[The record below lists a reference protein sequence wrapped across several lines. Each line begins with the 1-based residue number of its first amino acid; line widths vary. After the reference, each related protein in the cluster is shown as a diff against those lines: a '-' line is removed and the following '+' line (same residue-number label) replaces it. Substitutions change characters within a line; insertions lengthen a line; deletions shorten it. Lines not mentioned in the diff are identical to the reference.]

1 MANRAFV
8 ISPGR
13 FDLPRV
19 IVHRGEDQQIVG
31 APAFASPPSTTSS
44 SWPRSPRATPW
55 HGHIRALVPGDAR
68 ERQPR
73 RPCPRRRNGQVFIC
87 RGIFRI
93 TYRSSGVLL
102 PHIPWVIWWSSAQA
116 RHEAWAGQV
125 RQIRFASSI
134 WSSAGPASPIGKKI
148 SGSASRQAAWS
159 RQLALTLT
167 AHTRFSRLVAVDVG
181 GAQRGCHAARPEG
194 RLPAAGKG
202 AAARYSTEEV
212 EPETGQPAQVV
223 RRRNR
228 WPRAGAGCLAG
239 RADAG
244 DGRGAAFRGPCPL

>member
-8 ISPGR
+8 ISPGQ

-44 SWPRSPRATPW
+44 SWPRPPRATPW
-55 HGHIRALVPGDAR
+55 HERIRALVPGDAR

-102 PHIPWVIWWSSAQA
+102 PHIPWVIWWSNAQA
-116 RHEAWAGQV
+116 RHGAWAGQV

-134 WSSAGPASPIGKKI
+134 WSSAGPASPIGKKM

-159 RQLALTLT
+159 RQLVLTLT
-167 AHTRFSRLVAVDVG
+167 AHARFSRLVAVDVG
-181 GAQRGCHAARPEG
+181 GGW
-194 RLPAAGKG
+194 L
-202 AAARYSTEEV
+202 
-212 EPETGQPAQVV
+212 
-223 RRRNR
+223 
-228 WPRAGAGCLAG
+228 AGC
-239 RADAG
+239 ADAG
-244 DGRGAAFRGPCPL
+244 DGRGAAFRRPCPL